1 MCNRPS
7 SPEVKTRGTVPP
19 LRLMSSRN
27 SVSLQGKLYLY
38 VGEEG
43 ARPSKNLEVFCSGE
57 DFVMMTVITPL
68 PPELNAQCNV

>member
-1 MCNRPS
+1 
-7 SPEVKTRGTVPP
+7 
-19 LRLMSSRN
+19 MSSRN